1 MPAAD
6 ARRPLV
12 LVVDDEMHLRLF
24 IKAVFES
31 AGFSVGTAKNG
42 KEGLAWIRANRPDL
56 VSLDLMM
63 PEQGGIRLLQ
73 QLRSDPELANTKVM
87 VVSAIDDATFAHAI
101 SLVQAGSRHNTA
113 SADGYVEKPPT
124 AEAILR
130 EANRILD
137 EKDAPHPGDTQTH
150 EEDTHAQE
158 DHGR

>member
-1 MPAAD
+1 MSAAD
-6 ARRPLV
+6 LSRPLI

-31 AGFSVGTAKNG
+31 AGFRVGTAKNG

-63 PEQGGIRLLQ
+63 PEQGGVRLLQ
-73 QLRSDPELANTKVM
+73 QLRSDPDLTATKVM
-87 VVSAIDDATFAHAI
+87 VVSAIDDATFAHAM
-101 SLVQAGSRHNTA
+101 SLVQAGNYENIA

-130 EANRILD
+130 EANRILGG
-137 EKDAPHPGDTQTH
+137 KDARHQGDTQKH
-150 EEDTHAQE
+150 EENTHAQE
-158 DHGR
+158 DHGC

>member
-1 MPAAD
+1 MSAAN
-6 ARRPLV
+6 ARRPLI

-31 AGFSVGTAKNG
+31 NGFTVGTAKNG
-42 KEGLAWIRANRPDL
+42 KEGLAWIRTNRPDL

-73 QLRSDPELANTKVM
+73 QLRSDPDLAKTKVM
-87 VVSAIDDATFAHAI
+87 IVSAIDDATFAHAMT
-101 SLVQAGSRHNTA
+101 LVQAGNYENIA

-137 EKDAPHPGDTQTH
+137 QTDARHQGDTQNH
-150 EEDTHAQE
+150 EEDPHAQE